1 MKEILGTSLVLI
13 GIVVGVVL
21 LLTLPTMWLWNYVM
35 PTVFGLPEISVW
47 QTLVLLILAE
57 IFFKKNINKGE

>member
-13 GIVVGVVL
+13 GIVVGGVL

-57 IFFKKNINKGE
+57 IFFKKNINKGK

>member
-13 GIVVGVVL
+13 GMVVGVVL

-57 IFFKKNINKGE
+57 IFFKKNINKGK

>member
-13 GIVVGVVL
+13 GMVVGVVL

-57 IFFKKNINKGE
+57 IFFKKNISKGK

>member
-57 IFFKKNINKGE
+57 IFFKKNISKGK

>member
-57 IFFKKNINKGE
+57 IFFKKNINKGK

>member
-57 IFFKKNINKGE
+57 IFFKKNINKE